1 MIDKAANLPGEKIWS
16 ATDIEEFEKLCA
28 PLVKFLQTK
37 CHPHAHILIDWDRA
51 VLVKDV
57 RGVGFE
63 VPD

>member
-16 ATDIEEFEKLCA
+16 DADIEEFEKLCA
-28 PLVKFLQTK
+28 PLVEFLQTK
-37 CHPHAHILIDWDRA
+37 YHPHAHILIDWDRA

-57 RGVGFE
+57 RGVGFK